1 MNEQTDNPDDPKKR
15 ILNAAMEQFSM
26 RGFEGTSVRD
36 ICVAANV
43 NVAAVNYYFR
53 SKEQLYHEIFH
64 RLFEDFGQPLMAIPA
79 KVHDEESWKAAI
91 DEWIRYMLNIITTDT
106 PPLLWASNLIRHERH
121 NPSSVLPIIMEN
133 FFNPGVNGFKRLIRM
148 GLPPGT
154 DDVTIHV
161 WAISAMGAISTFADH
176 IGPWD
181 SFLFPPVMSR
191 QDVLEKIGRHI
202 SHSITSQLAYH
213 PEPSKGTA

>member
-43 NVAAVNYYFR
+43 NVAAVNYYSR

-91 DEWIRYMLNIITTDT
+91 DEWIR
-106 PPLLWASNLIRHERH
+106 
-121 NPSSVLPIIMEN
+121 
-133 FFNPGVNGFKRLIRM
+133 
-148 GLPPGT
+148 
-154 DDVTIHV
+154 
-161 WAISAMGAISTFADH
+161 
-176 IGPWD
+176 
-181 SFLFPPVMSR
+181 
-191 QDVLEKIGRHI
+191 
-202 SHSITSQLAYH
+202 
-213 PEPSKGTA
+213 